1 METNR
6 MISALGLTRAKRQ
19 AAAATIALALTASL
33 LLTAILPVAAD
44 TRSRTTRLSEDQKI
58 IHLLNRIGFG
68 PRPGDVERVKR
79 IGIEKYIDQQL
90 HPDRIDDSA
99 LHTKL
104 AGLASLDMSI
114 GQVLDKYPAPQEVL
128 RELGLGKRQAQN
140 ANPQTA
146 PNPLQPGAQDGQESA
161 DQKREQRQKVMAY
174 YAERG
179 LKPPAELIQELQ
191 AQKIIRAVYSERQLQ
206 EVMTDFWFNH
216 FNIYWAK
223 GADKWM
229 TTDFEMNAIR
239 PHTLGKFQDLLL
251 ATAKSP
257 AMLFYLDNFQSSSP
271 NATLPGRRG
280 NGQGGQF
287 QRRAGEPLD
296 PRVQERIRQRMEQ
309 RGQLGNQGQ
318 MTPEQQQK
326 RAQVVNQLKKRTP
339 GINENYAREI
349 MELHTLGVDGG
360 YTQKD
365 VQEVAR
371 CFTGWTIQNPR
382 QNGSFIFREFMH
394 DNGEKTVLGQKI
406 PAGGGMKDA
415 EKVIEILAHQPNTA
429 KFISTKLVHRFIS
442 DNPPSSLIDRVAG
455 VYLKTGGDIREV
467 VRAIVTSQE
476 FLSPESY
483 RAKIKSPFELAVS
496 SVRALGG
503 ETIGSRP
510 IAQFIGKM
518 GQPLYAYQAPTGY
531 PDRAEQW
538 VNTGAL
544 LERLNFGLAL
554 GSNRVPG
561 TTIDPNIVTATA
573 TTNKTNQLM
582 DRAIKVL
589 LNGDVSAETRA
600 ILDKQL
606 KEGVPVKGELGDLS
620 AKSIRQADGAD
631 TEDSMMSQD
640 SPKGLGGKGARK
652 DQRAMMEAYGRRGER
667 QAAASP
673 IDPEMARVVG
683 LVLGSPEFQ
692 RR

>member
-1 METNR
+1 
-6 MISALGLTRAKRQ
+6 
-19 AAAATIALALTASL
+19 
-33 LLTAILPVAAD
+33 
-44 TRSRTTRLSEDQKI
+44 
-58 IHLLNRIGFG
+58 
-68 PRPGDVERVKR
+68 
-79 IGIEKYIDQQL
+79 
-90 HPDRIDDSA
+90 
-99 LHTKL
+99 
-104 AGLASLDMSI
+104 MSI
-114 GQVLDKYPAPQEVL
+114 GGLVVSPTAEIARQ
-128 RELGLGKRQAQN
+128 LGYRPGKGQKP
-140 ANPQTA
+140 NPQAT
-146 PNPLQPGAQDGQESA
+146 PNPVQAGGQEGEDSK
-161 DQKREQRQKVMAY
+161 DQQREQRQKVLAY
-174 YAERG
+174 FAQHG
-179 LKPPAELIQELQ
+179 LRPPNELIQELQ

-206 EVMTDFWFNH
+206 EVMADFWFNH

-229 TTDFEMNAIR
+229 TTDFEMSAIR

-257 AMLFYLDNFQSSSP
+257 AMLFYLDNFQSTSP
-271 NATLPGRRG
+271 NATLPAGRGR
-280 NGQGGQF
+280 GQGGQV
-287 QRRAGEPLD
+287 QNKGVVPVD
-296 PRVQERIRQRMEQ
+296 PRTQERIRQRMEQ

-318 MTPEQQQK
+318 MTPEQQQR
-326 RAQVVNQLKKRTP
+326 RAALANQLKKRTP

-371 CFTGWTIQNPR
+371 CFTGWTIQQPR
-382 QNGSFIFREFMH
+382 QNGSFVFRPIMH
-394 DNGEKTVLGQKI
+394 DDGEKVVLGQKI
-406 PAGGGMKDA
+406 PAGGGIKDA
-415 EKVIEILAHQPNTA
+415 EKVIEILAHHPNTA
-429 KFISTKLVHRFIS
+429 KFISTKLVHRFVS
-442 DNPPSSLIDRVAG
+442 DSPPSSLIDRVSG
-455 VYLKTGGDIREV
+455 VYMKTGGDIREV
-467 VRAIVTSQE
+467 MRAIVTSQE
-476 FLSPESY
+476 FQSPVSY

-503 ETIGSRP
+503 QTSGSRP

-554 GSNRVPG
+554 GSNRVLG
-561 TTIDPNIVTATA
+561 TTIDPKVVTDTA
-573 TTNKTNQLM
+573 STNKTNQLM

-589 LNGDVSAETRA
+589 LNGDVSSETRA

-620 AKSIRQADGAD
+620 VKAIRQADGAD
-631 TEDSMMSQD
+631 TEDAMMA
-640 SPKGLGGKGARK
+640 PTALKGPGGKGIRK
-652 DQRAMMEAYGRRGER
+652 DERAMRDVYGRRGDR
-667 QAAASP
+667 QAAGTP
-673 IDPEMARVVG
+673 VDPEVARVVG